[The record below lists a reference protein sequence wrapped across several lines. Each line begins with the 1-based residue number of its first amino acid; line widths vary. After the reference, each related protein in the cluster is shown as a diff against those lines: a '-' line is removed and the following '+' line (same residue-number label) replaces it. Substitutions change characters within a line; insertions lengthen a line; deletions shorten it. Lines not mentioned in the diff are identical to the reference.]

1 MRGYIGIDLGGTK
14 ISGILLDASGEKI
27 AEALVPTK
35 AAEGETV
42 VETQLFMLIDQMV
55 ESAQREK
62 LDVMGIGVGVP
73 GALDRNKGIL
83 VYAANLPFRKY
94 PFVEKLKARYALPI
108 ALENDASA
116 AAWAEYKFGGGQGS
130 NTMLFVTVSTGIG
143 AGAVIDGSLYRGSTG
158 SAFELGHITIKKD
171 GLACSCGNQGCAELY
186 ASGSALA
193 RIAEEKI
200 AAGEISLLKEQKIT
214 AETIFAAAARGD
226 HLAAASIEQVLE
238 DLGTCV
244 SVGAALLDPDC
255 IVIGGGM
262 AKAGEQVWLAVE
274 AAIKKKCLPTVAA
287 HVKVVPAVLKSEAGV
302 YGAAA
307 LFMKNDK

>member
-1 MRGYIGIDLGGTK
+1 VTAYIGIDLGGTK

-35 AAEGETV
+35 AAKGEAV

-55 ESAQREK
+55 ETAQREK
-62 LDVMGIGVGVP
+62 VDVIGIGVGVP
-73 GALDRNKGIL
+73 GALVRNSGIL
-83 VYAANLPFRKY
+83 LYAANLPFHKY
-94 PFVEKLKARYALPI
+94 PFVEKLRARYALPI

-116 AAWAEYKFGGGQGS
+116 AAWAEYKFGSGQGS

-143 AGAVIDGSLYRGSTG
+143 AGAVINGSLYTGSTG

-193 RIAEEKI
+193 RIVEAKI
-200 AAGEISLLKEQKIT
+200 ASGEVSLLKEQKIT
-214 AETIFAAAARGD
+214 AEAVFSAAALGD
-226 HLAAASIEQVLE
+226 RLAEDSIEQALE

-244 SVGAALLDPDC
+244 SVAAALLDPDR

-262 AKAGEQVWLAVE
+262 AQAGEQVWLAVE
-274 AAIKKKCLPTVAA
+274 AAIKKKCLPTVAE
-287 HVKVVPAVLKSEAGV
+287 HVKVVPSALKNEAGV

-307 LFMKNDK
+307 LFMKK